1 MLLMEYQIAPTRS
14 GGDQSRLRS
23 LIITNIQH
31 RTLQSSSPVSCPIY
45 TSVVILTGMMK
56 CCKFFPDVEVSVG
69 DGDITGD
76 DDIRREDVPVD
87 PGAEG
92 DVQESRG
99 VGPHQGVHPLHVVS
113 AVTEM

>member
-1 MLLMEYQIAPTRS
+1 M
-14 GGDQSRLRS
+14 
-23 LIITNIQH
+23 
-31 RTLQSSSPVSCPIY
+31 
-45 TSVVILTGMMK
+45 ILTGMMK
-56 CCKFFPDVEVSVG
+56 CCKFFPDVEVCVG